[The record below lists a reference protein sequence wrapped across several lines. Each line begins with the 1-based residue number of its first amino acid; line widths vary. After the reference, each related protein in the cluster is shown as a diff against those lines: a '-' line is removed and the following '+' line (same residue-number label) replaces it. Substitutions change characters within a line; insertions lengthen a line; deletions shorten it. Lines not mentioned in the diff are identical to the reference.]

1 LSNDRPRICLV
12 SQLHPA
18 FNPRLV
24 KEADALTEAG
34 YEVVVVA
41 GSFSRLGTELDVPFE
56 ARAWTLANRVRF
68 GPETNFV
75 DRIFKSVRTRISR
88 KIFRRT
94 RLNNKWLVYCAWHP
108 ITLSLIK
115 RVKAIRADLYIA
127 HLPSAL
133 PAAASGAK
141 KWGGRLGYDAE
152 DFYLGDPPE
161 SDEYEDER
169 ALVRDIEGQFIREC
183 DYITAASPGIAAA
196 YGDVWGVRPT
206 VILNVFP
213 RSRAPLRASET
224 GDVHP
229 RPSVYWF
236 SQTIGADRGL
246 ECAVRAI
253 AASRSRPHLYLRGQ
267 IQSGF
272 DQRLRGLA
280 EKAGVADHVHF
291 QKPAPPSEME
301 RICARYDAGL
311 AAETGN
317 TPNHRIALAN
327 KIFSYMLAGI
337 PAFLS
342 DIPAHRQFANGLA
355 PALNLYKTEC
365 PASLAEQFDLLFRS
379 GESYLSQARGIA
391 FDLGQDRFNWEI
403 EKENYLDVVAK
414 ALESRLGDSQ

>member
-1 LSNDRPRICLV
+1 MSNDRPRVCLI

-24 KEADALTEAG
+24 KEADALAEAG

-41 GSFSRLGTELDVPFE
+41 GSFSKLGAELDAGFE
-56 ARAWTLANRVRF
+56 TRQWTIVNRARF
-68 GPETNFV
+68 GPEADFV
-75 DRIFKSVRTRISR
+75 DRLFKSTRTRIAR
-88 KIFRRT
+88 KIFRLT
-94 RLNNKWLVYCAWHP
+94 NFQNKWLVYCAWHS
-108 ITLSLIK
+108 ITLTLINQ
-115 RVKAIRADLYIA
+115 VKAIRADLYIA

-133 PAAASGAK
+133 PAAASAAK
-141 KWGGRLGYDAE
+141 TWGGRLGYDAE

-161 SDEYEDER
+161 SEEYEHER
-169 ALVRDIEGQFIREC
+169 AMVRNIEGRFIRQC
-183 DYITAASPGIAAA
+183 DYVTAASPGIAAA
-196 YGDVWGVRPT
+196 YRDVWNVCPT

-213 RSRAPLRASET
+213 RSRAPLQPAET
-224 GDVHP
+224 GEVRP

-236 SQTIGADRGL
+236 SQTIGVDRGL

-272 DQRLRGLA
+272 DKRLRTIA
-280 EKAGVADHVHF
+280 DQIGVANHVHF
-291 QKPAPPSEME
+291 EQPAPPSEME

-327 KIFSYMLAGI
+327 KIFSYMLGGI

-342 DIPAHRQFANGLA
+342 DVPAHRDFAGGLE
-355 PALNLYKTEC
+355 PALNLYRADSPE
-365 PASLAEQFDLLFRS
+365 SLAEQYDRLFLS
-379 GESYLSQARGIA
+379 GELYLSRARKIA

-403 EKENYLDVVAK
+403 EKENYLDLVERV
-414 ALESRLGDSQ
+414 LGTRPMAS